1 MRLYYAPGACSLS
14 PHIVLRESGVKFELE
29 QVDNKEKK
37 TKSGRN
43 FWEVNPKG
51 QVPVLEL
58 DDGNRLTE
66 GPVIV
71 QYVADQKPDSGLAP
85 RCGTPERYRVQEW
98 LNFTTSEL
106 HKTFGPIFRPTT
118 PEEFKKISK
127 ENLGKRFDWLDKQLA
142 GKQYLTG
149 DKFTVADA
157 YLFTVLR
164 WSPRIEID
172 LAKWPNLKS
181 YVDRVAARPKVREA
195 MEAEGLLQPAAAS

>member
-1 MRLYYAPGACSLS
+1 
-14 PHIVLRESGVKFELE
+14 VLRESGVKFELE
-29 QVDNKEKK
+29 QVDNKKK

-181 YVDRVAARPKVREA
+181 YVDHVAARPKVREA

>member
-1 MRLYYAPGACSLS
+1 MKLYYAPGACSLS
-14 PHIVLRESGVKFELE
+14 PHIVLRESGAKFDLE

-43 FWEVNPKG
+43 YWEINPKG

-58 DDGNRLTE
+58 DDGSRLTE

-71 QYVADQKPDSGLAP
+71 QYVADQKPDAGLAP
-85 RCGTPERYRVQEW
+85 RWGTPERYRVQEW

-118 PEEFKKISK
+118 PEEFKKISR

-157 YLFTVLR
+157 YMFTVLR
-164 WSPRIEID
+164 WSPRVEID
-172 LAKWPNLKS
+172 LAKWPNLKG
-181 YVDRVAARPKVREA
+181 YVDRVGARPKGREA
-195 MEAEGLLQPAAAS
+195 MEAEGLIQPAVAS